1 MIHGKIPKLIKI
13 NEAKGRKQKEGSK
26 RKEAK
31 GRKQKEGSKRKT
43 EGIRS
48 LANS

>member
-31 GRKQKEGSKRKT
+31 GRKQKEDRRNKELG
-43 EGIRS
+43 
-48 LANS
+48 